1 MKILAINGTGNDYNN
16 IDPSIQ
22 DNKRREVKKSI
33 LQCNQSV
40 LAAALSYKSELL
52 YHVHTNHYII

>member
-40 LAAALSYKSELL
+40 LTAALSYKSELF
-52 YHVHTNHYII
+52 